1 MAAVVT
7 AQLDLDRIDLGDL
20 TLWEDGPPHDLFTRL
35 RNDAPLHWSPLEEYP
50 EEGGFWSL
58 TRAEDLRNVSLDWQT
73 FSSYVGG
80 IMVLDDFGIPLEAQ
94 QQQMISMDPPRHDR
108 IKALFQR
115 GFTPKRIAE
124 HEERIR
130 GIVNRVLDRVAARGE
145 CELVNEVAGP
155 VVSRVIGSFI
165 GTPEEDDQRHLEETN
180 MVLGFGD
187 EDLRPTEEAV
197 VEVMTRAWDETMEL
211 VAERRE
217 SPGAS
222 DDLIEV
228 LVHSEVDGEKLS
240 DAEIFMGLGL
250 LGAAGN
256 DSTRSV
262 FTSGMLGLF
271 ENPDQ
276 LELLRSDPELI
287 GGAVEELLRMYPAFA
302 HFRRTAARDVELH
315 GKTIREG
322 DKVLLWYVASNRD
335 ERVYSDPQRL
345 DVTRT
350 PDHQAFGAGGRHFCL
365 GAALARLEIKVLLEE
380 TLRRFGDIEL
390 AGEPAKARSLFLNQ
404 LKTLPVRFTPETA

>member
-1 MAAVVT
+1 MAPVVT

-20 TLWEDGPPHDLFTRL
+20 ALWDDGPPHDLFTRL
-35 RNDAPLHWSPLEEYP
+35 RNEAPAHWSPLEDYP
-50 EEGGFWSL
+50 EEAGFWSL
-58 TRAEDLRNVSLDWQT
+58 TRAEDLRAASLDWQT

-80 IMVLDDFGIPLEAQ
+80 IMVLDDFGIPLEGQ

-130 GIVNRVLDRVAARGE
+130 VIVNDKLDLVCERGE
-145 CELVNEVAGP
+145 CDLVNDLAGP
-155 VVSRVIGSFI
+155 VVSRVIGMLI
-165 GTPEEDDQRHLEETN
+165 GSDPADDRRHLEETN

-187 EDLRPTEEAV
+187 DDLRPTEEAV
-197 VEVMTRAWDETMEL
+197 VEMMARNWDETMEI
-211 VAERRE
+211 VAERRAN
-217 SPGAS
+217 PGM
-222 DDLIEV
+222 DDLIDV
-228 LVHSEVDGEKLS
+228 LVHAEVDGEGLS

-262 FTSGMLGLF
+262 FTSGMLALF

-276 LELLRSDPELI
+276 LRLLIDDPGLI
-287 GGAVEELLRMYPAFA
+287 DGAVEELLRMFPAFA
-302 HFRRTAARDVELH
+302 HFRRTATRDVEMH
-315 GKTIREG
+315 GKTIHEG

-345 DVTRT
+345 DVTRK

-365 GAALARLEIKVLLEE
+365 GAALARMEIRMLLSE
-380 TLRRFGDIEL
+380 TLRRLPDIEL
-390 AGEPAKARSLFLNQ
+390 AGEPTKARSLFLNQ
-404 LKTLPVRFTPETA
+404 LKTMPVRFTPETP